1 MSFLNL
7 VRKEMRTMENT
18 VFERNYE
25 TTVKDDRARAVF
37 ERAFAPGGFM
47 EEFTKKMD
55 AIPKIV
61 VPEDKKN
68 YEYLLKRCD
77 DFAKRHH
84 GRIRG
89 VVDYEHW
96 DAHIDLYLKML
107 EFDDAEDMA
116 FVKEIG
122 EKAHYL
128 CITPEENGGFRVH
141 IMINYF
147 EELMSEEYGSY
158 LKYETL
164 MEDEELASMFDIP
177 ELSPEEEAV
186 AQLIK
191 EILDRFDSETKVDRT
206 TAFKAAIGYLMQ
218 QDEENAL
225 SFEKIAA
232 TLTALLENVLD
243 EEKEMEE
250 QDS

>member
-1 MSFLNL
+1 MG
-7 VRKEMRTMENT
+7 NT

-25 TTVKDDRARAVF
+25 IVEKDDRATAVF

-55 AIPKIV
+55 AIPKVV
-61 VPEDKKN
+61 VPKDKEK
-68 YEYLLKRCD
+68 
-77 DFAKRHH
+77 
-84 GRIRG
+84 RIRG

-96 DAHIDLYLKML
+96 NAHIDLYLRML

-116 FVKEIG
+116 FVKDIG

-128 CITPEENGGFRVH
+128 CITPEESGGYRVH

-147 EELMSEEYGSY
+147 EELMSEEYRSY

-186 AQLIK
+186 VQLIN
-191 EILDRFDSETKVDRT
+191 EILDRFDSETQVDRT
-206 TAFKAAIGYLMQ
+206 TAFKAAIRYLMQ
-218 QDEENAL
+218 QDADEAMNL
-225 SFEKIAA
+225 EKIAA
-232 TLTALLENVLD
+232 TLTVLLEDVLE
-243 EEKEMEE
+243 EEKNVGE
-250 QDS
+250 QES

>member
-1 MSFLNL
+1 
-7 VRKEMRTMENT
+7 MENT

-25 TTVKDDRARAVF
+25 IVEKDDRATAVF

-55 AIPKIV
+55 AIPKVV
-61 VPEDKKN
+61 VPKDKEN
-68 YEYLLKRCD
+68 YEYLLNRCD
-77 DFAKRHH
+77 DYAKRHH

-96 DAHIDLYLKML
+96 DAHIDLYLRML
-107 EFDDAEDMA
+107 EFDDAEDMS
-116 FVKEIG
+116 FVKDIG

-128 CITPEENGGFRVH
+128 CITPEKGGGYRVH

-147 EELMSEEYGSY
+147 EELMSEEYRSY

-186 AQLIK
+186 VQLIN
-191 EILDRFDSETKVDRT
+191 EILDRFDSETQVDRT
-206 TAFKAAIGYLMQ
+206 TAFKAAIRYLMQ
-218 QDEENAL
+218 QDEEEAMKL
-225 SFEKIAA
+225 EKIAA
-232 TLTALLENVLD
+232 TLTVLLENVLE
-243 EEKEMEE
+243 EEKNVEE
-250 QDS
+250 QES

>member
-1 MSFLNL
+1 MDNI
-7 VRKEMRTMENT
+7 

-25 TTVKDDRARAVF
+25 IEEKDDRARAVF

-61 VPEDKKN
+61 VPKDKEN
-68 YEYLLKRCD
+68 YEYLLKLCD
-77 DFAKRHH
+77 DYAKRHH

-128 CITPEENGGFRVH
+128 CITPEENVGFRVH

-206 TAFKAAIGYLMQ
+206 TAFKAAISYLMRQ
-218 QDEENAL
+218 GDEEAL
-225 SFEKIAA
+225 SVEKLCA
-232 TLTALLENVLD
+232 TLTALLEKVLD
-243 EEKEMEE
+243 EEKETEE

>member
-1 MSFLNL
+1 
-7 VRKEMRTMENT
+7 MENT

-25 TTVKDDRARAVF
+25 TTEKDDRATAVF

-55 AIPKIV
+55 AIPKVV
-61 VPEDKKN
+61 VPKDKEN
-68 YEYLLKRCD
+68 YEYLLNRCD
-77 DFAKRHH
+77 DYAKRHH

-116 FVKEIG
+116 FVKDIG

-128 CITPEENGGFRVH
+128 CITPEKDGGYRFH

-147 EELMSEEYGSY
+147 QELMSEEHEAY

-177 ELSPEEEAV
+177 ELSPEDEAI
-186 AQLIK
+186 ALLIK
-191 EILDRFDSETKVDRT
+191 EILDRFDNETKVDRT
-206 TAFKAAIGYLMQ
+206 TAFKAAISYLMRQ
-218 QDEENAL
+218 GDEKAL
-225 SFEKIAA
+225 SVEKLCA
-232 TLTALLENVLD
+232 TLTALLEKVLD
-243 EEKEMEE
+243 EEKKTEE

>member
-1 MSFLNL
+1 
-7 VRKEMRTMENT
+7 MENT

-25 TTVKDDRARAVF
+25 IEEKDDRARAVF

-55 AIPKIV
+55 AIPKVI
-61 VPEDKKN
+61 VPEDKEN
-68 YEYLLKRCD
+68 YEYLLKQCD
-77 DFAKRHH
+77 DYAKRHH

-96 DAHIDLYLKML
+96 DAHIDLYLRML
-107 EFDDAEDMA
+107 EFDDAEDMS
-116 FVKEIG
+116 FVKDIG

-128 CITPEENGGFRVH
+128 CITPEESGGYRVH

-147 EELMSEEYGSY
+147 EELMSEEYRSY

-186 AQLIK
+186 VQLIN
-191 EILDRFDSETKVDRT
+191 EILVDRT
-206 TAFKAAIGYLMQ
+206 TAFKAAIRYLMQ
-218 QDEENAL
+218 QDADEAMNL
-225 SFEKIAA
+225 EKIAA
-232 TLTALLENVLD
+232 TLTVLLENVLD
-243 EEKEMEE
+243 EEKNVEE
-250 QDS
+250 QES

>member
-1 MSFLNL
+1 MG
-7 VRKEMRTMENT
+7 NT

-25 TTVKDDRARAVF
+25 IVEKDDRATAVF

-55 AIPKIV
+55 AIPKVV
-61 VPEDKKN
+61 VPKDKEN
-68 YEYLLKRCD
+68 YDYLLDRCD
-77 DFAKRHH
+77 DYAQRHH

-96 DAHIDLYLKML
+96 DAHIDLYLRML

-116 FVKEIG
+116 FVKDIG

-128 CITPEENGGFRVH
+128 CITPEKDGGYRFH

-147 EELMSEEYGSY
+147 QELMSEEHEAY

-177 ELSPEEEAV
+177 ELSPEDEAI
-186 AQLIK
+186 ALLIK
-191 EILDRFDSETKVDRT
+191 EILDRFDNETKVDRT
-206 TAFKAAIGYLMQ
+206 TAFKAAISYLMRQ
-218 QDEENAL
+218 GDEKAL
-225 SFEKIAA
+225 SVEKLCA
-232 TLTALLENVLD
+232 TLTALLEKVLD
-243 EEKEMEE
+243 EEKKTEE

>member
-1 MSFLNL
+1 
-7 VRKEMRTMENT
+7 MENA

-25 TTVKDDRARAVF
+25 IVEKDDRARAVF

-47 EEFTKKMD
+47 EEFSKKMD
-55 AIPKIV
+55 AIPKVV
-61 VPEDKKN
+61 VPKDKEN
-68 YEYLLKRCD
+68 YEYLLNRCD
-77 DFAKRHH
+77 DYAKRHH

-89 VVDYEHW
+89 IVDYEHW

-147 EELMSEEYGSY
+147 EELMPEDYGSY

-177 ELSPEEEAV
+177 ELSTEEEAV
-186 AQLIK
+186 ALLIK
-191 EILDRFDSETKVDRT
+191 EILDRFDNETKVDRT
-206 TAFKAAIGYLMQ
+206 TAFKAVISYLIQ
-218 QDEENAL
+218 KNEDEM
-225 SFEKIAA
+225 SFERIAA
-232 TLTALLENVLD
+232 TLTDLLEKVLD
-243 EEKEMEE
+243 EKRVESPNEN
-250 QDS
+250 

>member
-1 MSFLNL
+1 
-7 VRKEMRTMENT
+7 MENI

-25 TTVKDDRARAVF
+25 IAEKDDRARAVF

-55 AIPKIV
+55 AIPKVI
-61 VPEDKKN
+61 VPEDKEN
-68 YEYLLKRCD
+68 YEYLLNRCD
-77 DFAKRHH
+77 DYAKRHH
-84 GRIRG
+84 GRICG

-96 DAHIDLYLKML
+96 DAHIDLYLRML

-128 CITPEENGGFRVH
+128 CIMPEEGGGFRFH

-147 EELMSEEYGSY
+147 EELMSEEYGAY

-186 AQLIK
+186 IK
-191 EILDRFDSETKVDRT
+191 LTSEILDRFDSETQVDRT
-206 TAFKAAIGYLMQ
+206 TAFKAALNYVMQ
-218 QDEENAL
+218 QDKEEEKSL
-225 SFEKIAA
+225 EKIAA
-232 TLTALLENVLD
+232 TLTVLLEKVLD
-243 EEKEMEE
+243 EEKNVEE
-250 QDS
+250 QES

>member
-1 MSFLNL
+1 
-7 VRKEMRTMENT
+7 MENT

-25 TTVKDDRARAVF
+25 IEEKDDRARAVF

-55 AIPKIV
+55 AIPKVI
-61 VPEDKKN
+61 VPEDKEN
-68 YEYLLKRCD
+68 YEYLLKQCD
-77 DFAKRHH
+77 DYAKRHH

-116 FVKEIG
+116 LVKEIG
-122 EKAHYL
+122 ERAHYL
-128 CITPEENGGFRVH
+128 CITPEKDGGYRFH

-147 EELMSEEYGSY
+147 EELMSEEYGAY

-164 MEDEELASMFDIP
+164 MEDEELAAMFDMP

-186 AQLIK
+186 AQSIN
-191 EILDRFDSETKVDRT
+191 EILDRFDNETKVDRT
-206 TAFKAAIGYLMQ
+206 TAFKAALNYVMQ
-218 QDEENAL
+218 QDKEEEKSL
-225 SFEKIAA
+225 EKIAA
-232 TLTALLENVLD
+232 TLTVLLEKVLD
-243 EEKEMEE
+243 EEQNMEG
-250 QDS
+250 QD